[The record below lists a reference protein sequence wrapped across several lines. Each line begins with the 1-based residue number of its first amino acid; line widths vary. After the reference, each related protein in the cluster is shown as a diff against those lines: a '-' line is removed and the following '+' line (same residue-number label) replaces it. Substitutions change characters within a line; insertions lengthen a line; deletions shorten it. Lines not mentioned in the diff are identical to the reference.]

1 MAELNYHHL
10 RYFWAIAEE
19 RSLTRAARRLHVSQS
34 ALSIQLRKLEER
46 LGHPLFVREK
56 RQLTLTEAGRIALEH
71 ARAIFRAGNELVGA
85 LQGRRASERAV
96 LRVGAVATL
105 SRNWQLELF
114 RPLLGREDVDLV
126 IRSGTLR
133 ELLVQLGAHGLD
145 VVLSNMPLPRD
156 AENRLHS
163 LLLDREPVGLVGRR
177 SRGQK
182 PLRFPEDLRTT
193 PVVLPSLQSEMRA
206 AFDRLL
212 EDAGIRP
219 LILAEVDDMA
229 MLRLLARESGALTL
243 VPLVVVQDELRAGHL
258 AERHRL
264 PQVTENF
271 YAITTSRRFP
281 NPLLREMLDRR
292 KPRAPG

>member
-71 ARAIFRAGNELVGA
+71 ARSIFHAGDELVAA
-85 LQGRRASERAV
+85 LQGRRASARSV

-105 SRNWQLELF
+105 SRNWQLELL

-126 IRSGTLR
+126 LRSGTLR

-145 VVLSNMPLPRD
+145 VVLSNLPLPRD

-177 SRGQK
+177 ARGQR
-182 PLRFPEDLRTT
+182 PLRFPQDLATT

-219 LILAEVDDMA
+219 VILAEVDDMA
-229 MLRLLARESGALTL
+229 MLRLIARESGALTL
-243 VPLVVVQDELRAGHL
+243 VPLVVVQDELRGGRL
-258 AERHRL
+258 VERHRL
-264 PQVTENF
+264 PQLTENF

-281 NPLLREMLDRR
+281 NPLLRDLLDRQR
-292 KPRAPG
+292 PRPNG

>member
-71 ARAIFRAGNELVGA
+71 ARAIFRAGDELVGA